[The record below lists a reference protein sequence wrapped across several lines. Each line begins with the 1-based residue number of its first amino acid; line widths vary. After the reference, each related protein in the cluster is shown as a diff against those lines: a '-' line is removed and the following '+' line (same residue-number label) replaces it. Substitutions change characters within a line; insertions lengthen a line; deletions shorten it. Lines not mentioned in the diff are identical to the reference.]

1 MALVQELAET
11 TKVPAE
17 VSWVVDLQSQG
28 AELVLECRHNLS
40 KGNAV
45 IVRGS
50 QAALS
55 PPPPQD
61 MDAEYLEGLGYDV
74 DNVIYEVHGEYSP
87 CDFFTSGLISS
98 DAARRRWRFGE
109 PYIKRTL
116 REFVSG
122 IKDHE
127 RVQAILS
134 APSPRFNL
142 PELIQLSTS
151 RWP

>member
-28 AELVLECRHNLS
+28 AELVLECRRNLS

-50 QAALS
+50 QAVLS

-74 DNVIYEVHGEYSP
+74 DNVIYEVHGECSP
-87 CDFFTSGLISS
+87 WDFFYIW
-98 DAARRRWRFGE
+98 ANFFRRCKAPLEVW
-109 PYIKRTL
+109 RTL
-116 REFVSG
+116 HQ
-122 IKDHE
+122 KN
-127 RVQAILS
+127 
-134 APSPRFNL
+134 PP
-142 PELIQLSTS
+142 
-151 RWP
+151 